1 MLHLMPDNVN
11 LHFEAKLWIEAMH
24 TQLPRGVAPVIVG
37 EDTMAR
43 TFVGDDENRPLDQ
56 GKVVEGCKAVRKG
69 LKTAV
74 LVIHHHGKCDESE
87 RGGESLRN
95 APYAVLQTTKARPAQ
110 LICDRMK
117 ELQEPDPAIMH
128 TDRVETPTLAPDL
141 SDSTNVSG
149 VLVVKLVISPESSA
163 VLKTPANDETRQP
176 LTKPD
181 HRESDPRTLEIVGPT
196 ALRGRNSPASRRQ
209 T

>member
-1 MLHLMPDNVN
+1 MPDNVN
-11 LHFEAKLWIEAMH
+11 LHFEAKLSIEAMR

-43 TFVGDDENRPLDQ
+43 TFIGDDEDRPLEQ

-74 LVIHHHGKCDESE
+74 LVIHHHGKYDESE
-87 RGGESLRN
+87 RGGESLHN
-95 APYAVLQTTKARPAQ
+95 APYAVLQTTKARLAQ

-117 ELQEPDPAIMH
+117 ELQEPVPAIMH

-149 VLVVKLVISPESSA
+149 VLVIKLVIPPESSA
-163 VLKTPANDETRQP
+163 VLNTPANDETGQP
-176 LTKPD
+176 LT
-181 HRESDPRTLEIVGPT
+181 
-196 ALRGRNSPASRRQ
+196 
-209 T
+209 